1 MELEKIESRR
11 VGDYYYKVR
20 HPSGLDIYLYPKEI
34 GRSTRAVFAV
44 RYGSVDNCFQGE
56 GEAAPTEMPLGIAH
70 ADKSILPK
78 LYSSP
83 IWLNSWW
90 PMSRSVGSAS

>member
-1 MELEKIESRR
+1 ML
-11 VGDYYYKVR
+11 
-20 HPSGLDIYLYPKEI
+20 
-34 GRSTRAVFAV
+34 
-44 RYGSVDNCFQGE
+44 VDTLTK
-56 GEAAPTEMPLGIAH
+56 PLLPPVLEMPLGIAH